1 MIATAGK
8 ADRVGDA
15 KSAIPPRPQNCLLR
29 HPTARFPRTMGL
41 RASFA
46 MRISTHDQCRDTA
59 EHRWILLGRSD
70 NRTAKAWGGLRL
82 ENPADEKPE

>member
-1 MIATAGK
+1 
-8 ADRVGDA
+8 
-15 KSAIPPRPQNCLLR
+15 
-29 HPTARFPRTMGL
+29 MGL